1 MKLKVINPNT
11 TLSMTRKIGVAAVAV
26 ARPGTEI
33 FAVSPSM
40 GPASIEGHYDEAV
53 SALGV
58 LDEVRKGGAEG
69 CEGYLIACFDDPG
82 LRAAREIANGPVVGI
97 AEAAMHMASFVSG
110 GFSIVATQHRSRII
124 LEHLVRA
131 YGMGHACRSVRTTD
145 LAVLDLEVEGKDAAS
160 VILAEARLALSEDKA
175 DCIVLGCAG
184 MADLVDP
191 LARDL
196 GVPVVDGVACGVKIL
211 EGLIDLRLTTSR
223 QGGYAYP
230 IAKPY
235 VGELARLS
243 TGESSPVG

>member
-11 TLSMTRKIGVAAVAV
+11 TLSMTRKIGEAAAAV

-33 FAVSPSM
+33 VAVGPSM
-40 GPASIEGHYDEAV
+40 GPVSIEGHYDEAV

-58 LDEVRKGGAEG
+58 LDEVRKGVAEE

-97 AEAAMHMASFVSG
+97 AEAAMHMASFISG

-131 YGMGHACRSVRTTD
+131 YGMDHACRSVRTTE
-145 LAVLDLEVEGKDAAS
+145 LAVLDLEAEGKDAAS
-160 VILAEARLALSEDKA
+160 IILAEARRALSEDKA

-184 MADLVDP
+184 MADLTM
-191 LARDL
+191 DL
-196 GVPVVDGVACGVKIL
+196 RREFGIPVIDGVAAAVKQA
-211 EGLIDLRLTTSR
+211 EGLVALGLSTAKR
-223 QGGYAYP
+223 GAYATP
-230 IAKPY
+230 VHKPY
-235 VGELARLS
+235 AGALAAFAPQDLLA
-243 TGESSPVG
+243 G

>member
-11 TLSMTRKIGVAAVAV
+11 TLSMTRKIGEAAAAV

-33 FAVSPSM
+33 VAVGPSM
-40 GPASIEGHYDEAV
+40 GPVSIEGHYDEAV

-58 LDEVRKGGAEG
+58 LDEVRKGVAEE

-97 AEAAMHMASFVSG
+97 AEAAMHMASFISG

-131 YGMGHACRSVRTTD
+131 YGMDHACRSVRTTE
-145 LAVLDLEVEGKDAAS
+145 LAVLDLEAEGKDAAS
-160 VILAEARLALSEDKA
+160 IILAEARRALSEDKA

-184 MADLVDP
+184 MADLVDH
-191 LARDL
+191 LSRAL

-211 EGLIDLRLTTSR
+211 EGLIDLRLSTSR
-223 QGGYAYP
+223 SGGYAYP

-235 VGELARLS
+235 IGELTRFQPS
-243 TGESSPVG
+243 QR

>member
-11 TLSMTRKIGVAAVAV
+11 TLSMTRKIGEAAAAL

-33 FAVSPSM
+33 VAASPSM
-40 GPASIEGHYDEAV
+40 GPVSIEGHYDEAV

-58 LDEVRKGGAEG
+58 LDEVRKGAAEG

-97 AEAAMHMASFVSG
+97 AEAAMHTASFISG

-131 YGMGHACRSVRTTD
+131 YGMDHACRSVRTTE
-145 LAVLDLEVEGKDAAS
+145 LAVLDLEAEGKDAAS
-160 VILAEARLALSEDKA
+160 IILAEAHRALSEDKA

-184 MADLVDP
+184 MADLVSP
-191 LARDL
+191 LSRAL

-211 EGLIDLRLTTSR
+211 EGLIDLRLSTSR
-223 QGGYAYP
+223 SGGYASP
-230 IAKPY
+230 IAKTY
-235 VGELARLS
+235 RGELVRFQ
-243 TGESSPVG
+243 SP

>member
-11 TLSMTRKIGVAAVAV
+11 TLSMTRKIGEAAAAV

-33 FAVSPSM
+33 VAVGPSM
-40 GPASIEGHYDEAV
+40 GPVSIEGHYDEAV

-58 LDEVRKGGAEG
+58 LDEVRKGVAEE

-97 AEAAMHMASFVSG
+97 AEAAMHMASFISG

-131 YGMGHACRSVRTTD
+131 YGMDHACRSVRTTE
-145 LAVLDLEVEGKDAAS
+145 LAVLDLEAEGKDAAS
-160 VILAEARLALSEDKA
+160 IILAEAQRALSEDKA

-184 MADLVDP
+184 MADLVDH
-191 LARDL
+191 LSRAL

-211 EGLIDLRLTTSR
+211 EGLIDLRLSTSR
-223 QGGYAYP
+223 SGGYAYP
-230 IAKPY
+230 IAKPF
-235 VGELARLS
+235 VGELARFQP
-243 TGESSPVG
+243 G